1 MYGPKVVR
9 RLRPAASVGE
19 FTQPS
24 VTKTASG
31 GVLAAT
37 HSAASRSADESTW
50 LVEVAV
56 QAATSSGDGMLR
68 ARAAAS
74 AGAGQRR
81 QSARQQGGD
90 RQREWDAE
98 VRDVEEED
106 AEDPILARRRRPAG
120 DESERTRPGG
130 LEDGLNDERHGEQQ
144 RAEQQRGIARRV
156 AVEQPPAGENPRQR
170 EQREDRQEEEV
181 ERGEQPSEHPGRHD
195 QRRPIPP
202 ASGAL
207 PGGREPGD

>member
-81 QSARQQGGD
+81 MSQAAAIATAIHIAWNSLFMSKSMTLT
-90 RQREWDAE
+90 W
-98 VRDVEEED
+98 
-106 AEDPILARRRRPAG
+106 
-120 DESERTRPGG
+120 TTF
-130 LEDGLNDERHGEQQ
+130 
-144 RAEQQRGIARRV
+144 GIANRPMIHAARN
-156 AVEQPPAGENPRQR
+156 ARCGSPRAR
-170 EQREDRQEEEV
+170 
-181 ERGEQPSEHPGRHD
+181 SEA
-195 QRRPIPP
+195 I
-202 ASGAL
+202 AS
-207 PGGREPGD
+207 